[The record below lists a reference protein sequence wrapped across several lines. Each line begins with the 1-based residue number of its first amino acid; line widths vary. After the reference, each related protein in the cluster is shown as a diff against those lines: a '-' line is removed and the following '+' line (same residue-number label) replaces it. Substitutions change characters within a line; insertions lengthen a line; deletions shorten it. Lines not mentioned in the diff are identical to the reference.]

1 MLKNLKIG
9 MVTMTLAYIFIF
21 AESSMAGE
29 VVLTMRDR
37 AFIDSPKVKL
47 SDLVKSFSGNQAE
60 INLIKDFVVLD
71 VGGSI
76 QYKRIDNNLIKNVI
90 EVNAKH
96 IKPIFHGALNTYVKL
111 NTQTIDLTETI
122 NKIQQSITKKLSK
135 LANKYSVTISGAKH
149 LFMAPRGKYEI
160 KYRLPEEVAV
170 KRLPVWVD
178 VRVNEEH
185 YRSTPLWFIISV
197 YADVPVAARRLE
209 HGQRLSKDMIKLVT
223 RDIAKYKNPAL
234 TENGWENLRT
244 IRQLEEGQVITAS
257 SIEELPMVYTGQRVK
272 IISKQ
277 GNVQLVLNG
286 IAIDDG
292 TIGDTVRI
300 RRLGAAKPFIGIVA
314 DKGTVTAIG
323 GEL

>member
-9 MVTMTLAYIFIF
+9 MVMMALAYIF
-21 AESSMAGE
+21 AESSIAGE

-37 AFIDSPKVKL
+37 VFIDTPKVKL
-47 SDLVKSFSGNQAE
+47 SDLVESFSGNQAE
-60 INLIKDFVVLD
+60 ISLIEDFVVLD

-76 QYKRIDNNLIKNVI
+76 QYKKIDNGLIKNVI

-96 IKPIFHGALNTYVKL
+96 IKPIFRGAVNTYVKL
-111 NTQTIDLTETI
+111 NTQAIDLTETI
-122 NKIQQSITKKLSK
+122 NKIQHSITKRLSK
-135 LANKYSVTISGAKH
+135 LTNKYSVTILGSKH
-149 LFMAPRGKYEI
+149 LFVAPRGKYEI
-160 KYRLPEEVAV
+160 EYRLPEEVAV

-185 YRSTPLWFIISV
+185 YRSTPFWFIISA

-209 HGQRLSKDMIKLVT
+209 HGQRLNKDIVKLVT
-223 RDIAKYKNPAL
+223 RDITKYKNPAS
-234 TENGWENLRT
+234 TRNRWKNLRT

-277 GNVQLVLNG
+277 GNVKLLLNG

-292 TIGDTVRI
+292 TIGDTVKI